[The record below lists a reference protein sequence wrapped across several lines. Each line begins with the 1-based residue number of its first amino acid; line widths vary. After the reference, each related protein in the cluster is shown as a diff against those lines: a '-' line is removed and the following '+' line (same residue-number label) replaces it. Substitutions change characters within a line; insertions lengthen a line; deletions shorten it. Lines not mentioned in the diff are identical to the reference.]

1 MTGSLR
7 CCAWRTAL
15 VFGLALAS
23 TPFGAR
29 PAAAV
34 ENETFG
40 LVPHPEKVDGSPR
53 RTFGVPLEPGA
64 VFEDA
69 IRVYNRTNQE
79 LDLLVYAADAETG
92 TDGTISVGFRGSR
105 PNGVGG
111 WISLSGDEL
120 KLPPRG
126 EALMQFRIEVRSA
139 DPAPDLGAIAVE
151 ASEPGVA
158 ANLAERLHLVVRTTS
173 PNSPTTSVRVRP
185 LLLRSPWIIVA
196 ILGLIVALTIVWLG
210 ARRARRPKD
219 AVVPSGHLEERS
231 TEPEVTPA
239 ASKPVLRRLGESPSR
254 KRGATESR
262 FPRAP
267 RARGPSRR
275 QPEPADEYDGRPM
288 LDEGLADL
296 DEAEGEA
303 PTRAPAKARASRGK
317 PAARKS
323 KQPSRKQE
331 PGKKAGRFI
340 PLDDL

>member
-1 MTGSLR
+1 MTLSSR
-7 CCAWRTAL
+7 RRAWRI
-15 VFGLALAS
+15 VLACAVVLAS
-23 TPFGAR
+23 SAVGLR
-29 PAAAV
+29 PATAV

-40 LVPHPEKVDGSPR
+40 LVPHPERVDGSPR

-69 IRVYNRTNQE
+69 IRVYNRTSQE
-79 LDLLVYAADAETG
+79 LDLIVYAADAETG
-92 TDGTISVGFRGSR
+92 ADETISVGFRGSR
-105 PNGVGG
+105 PKGVGG
-111 WISLSGDEL
+111 WISLSGDEV

-126 EALMQFRIEVRSA
+126 EALMQFRIEVKSG

-196 ILGLIVALTIVWLG
+196 IAGLLVALTIVWLG

-219 AVVPSGHLEERS
+219 ALVPSGHLDDRA

-239 ASKPVLRRLGESPSR
+239 ASKPVLRRLGESSSR
-254 KRGATESR
+254 RRSASE
-262 FPRAP
+262 PRAP
-267 RARGPSRR
+267 RTPRTRGAARQ
-275 QPEPADEYDGRPM
+275 QPEPIGELDRRPI
-288 LDEGLADL
+288 LDDDLADL
-296 DEAEGEA
+296 DETEDDA
-303 PTRAPAKARASRGK
+303 PVRPRAKSRASRAK
-317 PAARKS
+317 PGARKA
-323 KQPSRKQE
+323 KQPARKQE
-331 PGKKAGRFI
+331 QKKAGRFI